1 MDKIWKEGVFLKRK
15 GKRLLSLLLFVLLS
29 LTACG
34 SSTFTDEAVLKINEQ
49 EIMKSQYMIYLYT
62 TTQSFLAMAGEEV
75 WTMDFDGQTAD
86 ELVEERTISTI
97 QSVIAAKEY
106 AAENDIT
113 MTEEQKAEA
122 KEATA
127 QFLETVPAADLAKMG
142 AEESSLLPLMEDS
155 YLFSLVQNEIA
166 AECDIDEEDLAAY
179 YAENKEAIKD
189 EYTTVRVQSILL
201 DDAEKAEEAAKRA
214 KAGEDFTALFKEYDI
229 DPAAQTGEETG
240 ERSMQQSYLQMS
252 FGLTEPM
259 EAGEVAGPLQVGEQY
274 FVLKI
279 AEKTVPTEEE
289 TKELAQEK
297 YRHQVQASYA
307 EARLNEM
314 VETQT
319 VEKIGDAWDT
329 MEVFH

>member
-1 MDKIWKEGVFLKRK
+1 MKRT
-15 GKRLLSLLLFVLLS
+15 GKKLLSLVLFLLLS
-29 LTACG
+29 LTACSG
-34 SSTFTDEAVLKINEQ
+34 STFADEAVLKINEQ

-97 QSVIAAKEY
+97 QSVIAAKAY
-106 AAENDIT
+106 AAENNIT

-122 KEATA
+122 KEATT

-142 AEESSLLPLMEDS
+142 ADESILLPLMEDS

-166 AECDIDEEDLAAY
+166 AECDIDEEDLADY
-179 YAENKEAIKD
+179 YAENKEAIKE

-201 DDAEKAEEAAKRA
+201 DDAEKAAEAAERA

-229 DPAAQTGEETG
+229 DPAAQTGEENG
-240 ERSMQQSYLQMS
+240 ERTMQQSYLQMS

-259 EAGEVAGPLQVGEQY
+259 EAGEVAGPLQMGEQY
-274 FVLKI
+274 FVIKI
-279 AEKTVPTEEE
+279 AEKTVPTDAE
-289 TKELAQEK
+289 TEELAQEK

-307 EARLNEM
+307 EAHMNEM

>member
-1 MDKIWKEGVFLKRK
+1 MKRT

-34 SSTFTDEAVLKINEQ
+34 GSTFTDEAVLKINEQ

-97 QSVIAAKEY
+97 QSVIAAKAY
-106 AAENDIT
+106 AAENNIT

-142 AEESSLLPLMEDS
+142 VDESSLLPLMEDS

-166 AECDIDEEDLAAY
+166 AECDIDEEDLAGY
-179 YAENKEAIKD
+179 YAENKEAIKE

-201 DDAEKAEEAAKRA
+201 DDAEKAAEATERA

-229 DPAAQTGEETG
+229 DPAAQTGEENG
-240 ERSMQQSYLQMS
+240 ERTMQQSYLLMS
-252 FGLTEPM
+252 FGLTEPI
-259 EAGEVAGPLQVGEQY
+259 EAGEVAGPLQMGEQY
-274 FVLKI
+274 FVIKV
-279 AEKTVPTEEE
+279 AEKTVPTDAE
-289 TKELAQEK
+289 TEELAREQ
-297 YRHQVQASYA
+297 YRRQVQASYA
-307 EARLNEM
+307 EARMNEM